1 MATSTNTLPIKIYE
15 KTYHLPVLSGPD
27 FGELQQRIQSR
38 QQVIREGKR
47 PSHNLLGLLQQKQ
60 DVSFEERYTE
70 LKNLVTDYDA
80 LINLLSRNKDAYLE
94 FFALL
99 TDELQDIVIQQ
110 CQELDQYEKE
120 RQKLQLEAEKE
131 NDEVLVETYRSQ
143 QKQIFKSVFLLGR
156 GSVLMLKKIEV
167 ISEGIKKLTEDQN
180 AQRQVLE
187 SITKSLERHQ
197 KAFELQKKID
207 QVQKK
212 AAQLADTAINF
223 EEYISPYLGPF
234 QGLID
239 SVTAIDEELVGTVTE
254 IQGLV
259 KNLVEDKLGVI
270 GSTGEGELSEV
281 VEFLVQ
287 SSDKQER
294 LTKAITE
301 ANAVNSL
308 ARFEELEV
316 PSEYIDGETLFS
328 SLGSIQARFSK
339 ELKEFSNELDVPSL
353 EEISNAKQNTASE
366 KPQPSSNISK
376 KIESKPKESR
386 VKSSFPTTY
395 KKQESGTSKK
405 RLNFGKN
412 LKS

>member
-15 KTYHLPVLSGPD
+15 KTYHLPVLSGAN
-27 FGELQQRIQSR
+27 FGKLQQQIQLR
-38 QQVIREGKR
+38 QQIIKEGKR
-47 PSHNLLGLLQQKQ
+47 PSYNLFGLLEKKQ
-60 DVSFEERYTE
+60 DVSLDERYTE

-80 LINLLSRNKDAYLE
+80 LINLLSTNKDAYLE

-99 TDELQDIVIQQ
+99 TDELRDIVIQQ

-120 RQKLQLEAEKE
+120 CQKLQLEAEKE
-131 NDEVLVETYRSQ
+131 NDDGVLETCRAQ

-156 GSVLMLKKIEV
+156 GSVLMLKKIQL
-167 ISEGIKKLTEDQN
+167 ISEGIKKLTDDQN

-197 KAFELQKKID
+197 RAFELQKKID
-207 QVQKK
+207 QAQQK
-212 AAQLADTAINF
+212 AAKVADMAVNF
-223 EEYISPYLGPF
+223 ENYISPYLGPF

-239 SVTAIDEELVGTVTE
+239 RVTEIDEELVGTVTE

-259 KNLVEDKLGVI
+259 KNIVEDQMGVI
-270 GSTGEGELSEV
+270 GSTGEGELSEI

-294 LTKAITE
+294 LTQAITK

-308 ARFEELEV
+308 ARLEDLEV
-316 PSEYIDGETLFS
+316 PSECIDSETLYS
-328 SLGSIQARFSK
+328 ALESIQVRFSK
-339 ELKEFSNELDVPSL
+339 ELNSFSNELDVPSL
-353 EEISNAKQNTASE
+353 ETISNTKQKTTSE
-366 KPQPSSNISK
+366 KPKTPSNVSK
-376 KIESKPKESR
+376 GVKPKPEKSR
-386 VKSSFPTTY
+386 VKSSFPASTT
-395 KKQESGTSKK
+395 KKDGTPKK

-412 LKS
+412 LK